1 MAVFRPGHPK
11 YGGNLGLWPG
21 EFIQYLHE
29 EGSRG
34 QPVLTDVKNLKAAC
48 DSTGAKGSGVGSLG
62 PLGGMV
68 RRYSFRTCTLG
79 SLLCL

>member
-1 MAVFRPGHPK
+1 MESKSGR
-11 YGGNLGLWPG
+11 YGEIAAIDGY
-21 EFIQYLHE
+21 IR
-29 EGSRG
+29 SRG
-34 QPVLTDVKNLKAAC
+34 GCVYIFSPFVRDRKIRFVSRCC
-48 DSTGAKGSGVGSLG
+48 DSTAAKGSGVGSLG